1 MNPDADKVKIADGL
15 KIKWSGVFDVGEFYI
30 RLKQWFAQE
39 GYGDELKNFKEI
51 KFVQRVKQAGKEIE
65 IKWIGEKNVSDYFA
79 YAVTIT
85 IAASQLKDVE
95 IQRNGKKLKM
105 NSGSLDI
112 RLFADFITNAKG
124 KWKKGSFMKKLYERF
139 VVKERMDSYKLDLY
153 QKVYD
158 LQDYIKEYLGI
169 SKF

>member
-1 MNPDADKVKIADGL
+1 MHPDADKVKIADDL
-15 KIKWSGVFDVGEFYI
+15 KIKWSGVFDVGDFYN
-30 RLKQWFAQE
+30 RLKQWFVQE

-51 KFVQRVKQAGKEIE
+51 KFVQRVKQTGKEIE

-79 YAVTIT
+79 YAITIT
-85 IAASQLKDVE
+85 VAASQIKDVE
-95 IQRNGKKLKM
+95 IQRDGKKLKM

-112 RLFADFITNAKG
+112 RLFADFVKNAKG
-124 KWKKGSFMKKLYERF
+124 RWKKESFMKKVYERF
-139 VVKERMDSYKLDLY
+139 VVKERMDSYKLGLY
-153 QKVYD
+153 QKVYG